1 MIGFERQHVRLD
13 ESARALAQILD
24 FGRKSE
30 VHAGAPQLIFIKAG
44 IVKSR

>member
-1 MIGFERQHVRLD
+1 MVGKIFRITLKRQNMAID

-30 VHAGAPQLIFIKAG
+30 VHASAPG
-44 IVKSR
+44 